1 MKKPISK
8 LSPSETRVSPSL
20 MSSPFVIL
28 DLAATENR
36 VQKQR
41 RKQSKNRTAT
51 YLYPV
56 NTMAIKTG
64 SIGNWKWQ
72 KEKVRNNKRRRN
84 EKEKEKEK
92 LQRGAQTLSAMV
104 GVTTV

>member
-1 MKKPISK
+1 
-8 LSPSETRVSPSL
+8 
-20 MSSPFVIL
+20 
-28 DLAATENR
+28 
-36 VQKQR
+36 
-41 RKQSKNRTAT
+41 
-51 YLYPV
+51 
-56 NTMAIKTG
+56 MAIKTG

-92 LQRGAQTLSAMV
+92 FQRGAQTLSAMV